1 MPWYPLTYAA
11 TFRLMGKIIK
21 GEHIPAAEDTVEDG
35 RVSLLGLMCVV
46 AAMRDALPDERHRL
60 RLGQLWGLSVEAA
73 TLLVEESVELEDEE
87 DSLYL
92 EQNIDAT
99 PSDVLRRWVPWAA
112 RYVCE
117 IGELPESVREVMV
130 DLAWS
135 RILITS

>member
-1 MPWYPLTYAA
+1 MPWYPLTHAA

-21 GEHIPAAEDTVEDG
+21 GEHIPAAGETVEGG

-46 AAMRDALPDERHRL
+46 TAMRAALPDEPHRL
-60 RLGQLWGLSVEAA
+60 HLGQLWGLSVEAA
-73 TLLVEESVELEDEE
+73 TLLVEEPVELDDD

-92 EQNIDAT
+92 EQNIDAK

-112 RYVCE
+112 GYVCE

-135 RILITS
+135 RILIAS